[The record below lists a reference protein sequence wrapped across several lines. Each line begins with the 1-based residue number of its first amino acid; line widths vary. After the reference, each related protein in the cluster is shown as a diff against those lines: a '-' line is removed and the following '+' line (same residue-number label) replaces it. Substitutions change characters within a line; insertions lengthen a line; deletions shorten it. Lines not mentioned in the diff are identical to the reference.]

1 VTDIVRAFRTPA
13 ETTGLRWD
21 IQKPTWQRS
30 ANCLGVDP
38 DLFFPERGGSTR
50 EAKEVCRGCV
60 VREQCLQYALENGEK
75 FGIWG
80 GMSERER
87 RRLRRRRNG
96 APYRISQAS

>member
-1 VTDIVRAFRTPA
+1 MNEIVRFLRTPA

-50 EAKEVCRGCV
+50 GGKGSVQGLRGSRAV
-60 VREQCLQYALENGEK
+60 LAVRPRK
-75 FGIWG
+75 
-80 GMSERER
+80 R
-87 RRLRRRRNG
+87 
-96 APYRISQAS
+96 